1 MDLGKIVFAII
12 GFSTSFLFCVPNI
25 KKWQK
30 KQVAGEKLKIVSEA
44 LEAAEERA
52 VRFQERH
59 DTILSQI
66 CASYLTNT
74 EVVEALAGARATMNQ
89 ALDFAV
95 ELRKIQFRII
105 ASFPDAIDVL
115 LDTSKQT
122 PTNIRILGPS
132 RGA

>member
-1 MDLGKIVFAII
+1 MA
-12 GFSTSFLFCVPNI
+12 
-25 KKWQK
+25 
-30 KQVAGEKLKIVSEA
+30 AEKLKIVSEA

-52 VRFQERH
+52 VRFQQRH
-59 DTILSQI
+59 DRILSQI

-74 EVVEALAGARATMNQ
+74 EVVEALAGARATMSQ

-95 ELRKIQFRII
+95 ELREIQFRII